1 MKEDVVALNFKSVHF
16 EYSTTAVRQLQN
28 AT

>member
-1 MKEDVVALNFKSVHF
+1 MEEGVVALDFKSVHF